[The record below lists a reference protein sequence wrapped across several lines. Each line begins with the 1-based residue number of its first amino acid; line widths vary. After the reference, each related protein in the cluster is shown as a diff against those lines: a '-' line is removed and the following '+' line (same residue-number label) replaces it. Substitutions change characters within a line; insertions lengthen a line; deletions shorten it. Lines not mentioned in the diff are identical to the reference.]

1 MMNKN
6 ELVYYIAI
14 INTTW
19 FNLMV
24 KINNWRE
31 IIRFKCYFK
40 KIKQYKQV
48 IIVSHDANLVINVSS
63 EQVIIARNND
73 GV

>member
-14 INTTW
+14 INTAW

-31 IIRFKCYFK
+31 IIKCYFK